1 MIKHQGFTLLE
12 LMLSI
17 VLGLLIVAAAL
28 SLFIGSGRSTNL
40 QTGMAELQ
48 QNANFGLSMMAKDI
62 RHANLNTASN
72 QKINKTLNGSG
83 VIFTKANIG
92 SATSTIETNKYVTL
106 AANNTDDSEE
116 GKSDQ
121 LTIQFMP
128 QYEVS
133 ESSAV
138 KKDADGNEM
147 KDPITNNKII
157 VRTIKSTTNIF
168 DCEGAKI
175 QSAISDDGDS
185 SRILTESK
193 PIVVQRYYID
203 ELATT
208 FQTMG
213 TAKRF
218 GLYCDAGRYES
229 GASEVSGLGVNAQL
243 VMQDIEAFKIRFGIK
258 NNEKFRYVTV
268 QQYIDTYGGW
278 QIISVELGL
287 LARSSGSIGGNQAL
301 NTTSTYKIAGQSVV
315 LDATTNEYKKY
326 LRQVVTQVVG
336 FRNTLGASL

>member
-28 SLFIGSGRSTNL
+28 SLFIGSGRSNSL
-40 QTGMAELQ
+40 QTGMGELQ

-72 QKINKTLNGSG
+72 QKINKTVNGSG

-92 SATSTIETNKYVTL
+92 STTSIIETNKYVTL
-106 AANNTDDSEE
+106 AANNQDGTE

-128 QYEVS
+128 QYVVS
-133 ESSAV
+133 ESSEI
-138 KKDADGNEM
+138 KKDDAGNEM
-147 KDPITNNKII
+147 EDPVTHEKIT
-157 VRTIKSTTNIF
+157 VRKIKSETNMF
-168 DCEGAKI
+168 DCEGTQI
-175 QSAISDDGDS
+175 QSTISDDGDS

-203 ELATT
+203 ELAAT
-208 FQTMG
+208 FQTSG
-213 TAKRF
+213 ASKRF

-229 GASEVSGLGVNAQL
+229 GAPEVTGLGANAQL

-258 NNEKFRYVTV
+258 SNEKFRYVTAK
-268 QQYIDTYGGW
+268 QYVDTYGGW

-301 NTTSTYKIAGQSVV
+301 NTTSTYKIAGQDVV